1 MMTHKKRFPFVT
13 AVHWFAFKDNQVLL
27 SRRFQ
32 TGYMDGY
39 YSVPAGHVD
48 GSETARE
55 AMSREIKE
63 EAGAQLSVDDLNFGH
78 VMHRNQ
84 VTESHERIDFFF
96 VTDNF
101 VGNFKNCEPDKCDQL
116 AWFDLDNLPK
126 KMVEYVR
133 IALEYVKKE
142 IAYSEHTE
150 A

>member
-1 MMTHKKRFPFVT
+1 MQHKKRFPFVT

-27 SRRFQ
+27 ARRFQ

-48 GSETARE
+48 GEETARE
-55 AMSREIKE
+55 ALTREIKE
-63 EAGAQLSVDDLNFGH
+63 EVGVTLSVDDLQFAH

-84 VTESHERIDFFF
+84 VSEPHERIDFFF
-96 VTDNF
+96 CTLAF
-101 VGNFKNCEPDKCDQL
+101 TSAFKNCEPEKCDQL
-116 AWFDLDNLPK
+116 AWFSLDALPE

-133 IALEYVKKE
+133 TALEHVKNE